1 MSLPSWSNTPTKQAI
16 LDFVAAVTRQNG
28 PNYVP
33 PAEQIAADEEVAA
46 AVQEFVEI
54 EEVTL

>member
-1 MSLPSWSNTPTKQAI
+1 
-16 LDFVAAVTRQNG
+16 VAAVTRQNG

-54 EEVTL
+54 EEVIL